1 MSTDSNQASVLMSK
15 NTPEKTLFTRIID
28 RELPADIIY
37 EDSQCV
43 CIRDINP
50 QAPTHVLLIPR
61 KPIPTLADATDED
74 KALLGHLMLRVGD
87 IARWLGVDDGFRLV
101 INNGKKGG
109 QVVFHLHLH
118 LLANK
123 TFSDD
128 SL

>member
-1 MSTDSNQASVLMSK
+1 MA
-15 NTPEKTLFTRIID
+15 EKTLFTKIID
-28 RELPADIIY
+28 RELAADIIY
-37 EDSQCV
+37 EDDQCI

-61 KPIPTLADATDED
+61 KPIPTLAKASNED
-74 KALLGHLMLRVGD
+74 KALLGHLLLKIGD
-87 IARWLGVDDGFRLV
+87 IARSLGVEDGFRV
-101 INNGKKGG
+101 VMNNGEKGG

-118 LLANK
+118 LLADK